1 MAGATIALASIATMT
16 TLLHTRRVFVFILAL
31 GLFTMAARGVAD
43 PDVWWHL
50 RTGQMMLQN
59 HSLLHT
65 DPYSFTRF
73 EQPWVNHEWLSEIL
87 IFSLYRVC
95 GFSGLIVGFAVVIAA
110 TQLLVFMRCPGRPY
124 LAALM
129 TLWGAVASAPSWG
142 VRPQM
147 FSLLLGSI
155 YLALLEAAD
164 TRPHLLWWTAP
175 LMLLW
180 VNLHA
185 GYPIGLA
192 FLALVLL
199 GEALEVAV
207 RPGPWT
213 QSAGRLKNLALAF
226 AVCLAL
232 VAVNP
237 NGLRIYSYSFETLR
251 SPAMQKFIQE
261 WFSPDFHDPMYLPL
275 LLMLLALIAGLAF
288 SPRRPRP
295 RDLVLLLATVPA
307 ALRSMRHIPIL
318 VLVLVPVLAG
328 LAEAWLRQRGA
339 GRFLQAGQSRPS
351 QRIVVTNAL
360 VLASVVAFALLRV
373 RQVTTMQGET
383 EARHFPQAAAAFLS
397 RERPPGPILNH
408 YSFGGYFIWK
418 LYPQYRVFTDG
429 RADVYGD
436 EFMNDFAASY
446 YLRDDWDIPFKR
458 WGIRTLVLP
467 PDAPLITAFRTRPEW
482 KQIYADSEAVILTRC
497 Q

>member
-1 MAGATIALASIATMT
+1 M
-16 TLLHTRRVFVFILAL
+16 
-31 GLFTMAARGVAD
+31 
-43 PDVWWHL
+43 
-50 RTGQMMLQN
+50 
-59 HSLLHT
+59 
-65 DPYSFTRF
+65 
-73 EQPWVNHEWLSEIL
+73 
-87 IFSLYRVC
+87 
-95 GFSGLIVGFAVVIAA
+95 
-110 TQLLVFMRCPGRPY
+110 
-124 LAALM
+124 
-129 TLWGAVASAPSWG
+129 
-142 VRPQM
+142 
-147 FSLLLGSI
+147 
-155 YLALLEAAD
+155 
-164 TRPHLLWWTAP
+164 
-175 LMLLW
+175 
-180 VNLHA
+180 
-185 GYPIGLA
+185 
-192 FLALVLL
+192 
-199 GEALEVAV
+199 
-207 RPGPWT
+207 
-213 QSAGRLKNLALAF
+213 
-226 AVCLAL
+226 
-232 VAVNP
+232 
-237 NGLRIYSYSFETLR
+237 
-251 SPAMQKFIQE
+251 
-261 WFSPDFHDPMYLPL
+261 
-275 LLMLLALIAGLAF
+275 AGLAF

-458 WGIRTLVLP
+458 WGIR
-467 PDAPLITAFRTRPEW
+467 
-482 KQIYADSEAVILTRC
+482 
-497 Q
+497 